1 MKPVFISKNVYS
13 TDVRAL
19 KDIHLKL
26 SMTQPQYDVVIDGI
40 GFNLGEKLD
49 IVASGMPFDVVYT
62 LEVHK
67 WKDRETLQMN
77 IKDVR
82 ETV

>member
-1 MKPVFISKNVYS
+1 
-13 TDVRAL
+13 
-19 KDIHLKL
+19 
-26 SMTQPQYDVVIDGI
+26 MTQPQYDVVIDGI

-62 LEVHK
+62 LEVNK